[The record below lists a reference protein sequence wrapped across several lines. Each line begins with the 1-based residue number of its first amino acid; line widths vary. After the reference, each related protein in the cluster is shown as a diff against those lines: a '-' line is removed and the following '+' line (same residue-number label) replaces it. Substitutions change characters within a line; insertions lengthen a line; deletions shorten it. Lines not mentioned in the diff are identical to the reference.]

1 MTTCFSQRP
10 ILLQPCLHTRSVT
23 SISCKPREAR
33 VIGLYTLPAS
43 SMHRTQTLWNTSVAI
58 LIPYVHMQTHLN
70 TLRSRVPRKACSVA
84 LYAAWLL
91 CAPYT
96 VLVQYQCRYTHT
108 ICPHANTLEHIQIT
122 RAQESMIS
130 SLIRRVGQNHIY
142 TVYIQYFW
150 QGNHQICGHIRRI
163 YTVLANP
170 AYTLPDSYVHSAPI
184 LVQHACSFTDDLAL
198 LMIL

>member
-1 MTTCFSQRP
+1 VLKLFNCVHPALSKHGHDALICGLACVHNAQHNDLNTNYLSSQYDYLLFSKAHP
-10 ILLQPCLHTRSVT
+10 FATML
-23 SISCKPREAR
+23 A
-33 VIGLYTLPAS
+33 YTLG
-43 SMHRTQTLWNTSVAI
+43 H
-58 LIPYVHMQTHLN
+58 VHIMQAQGSTCYW
-70 TLRSRVPRKACSVA
+70 P
-84 LYAAWLL
+84 LYAACLFY
-91 CAPYT
+91 APYT
-96 VLVQYQCRYTHT
+96 DLVKYQCRYTHT